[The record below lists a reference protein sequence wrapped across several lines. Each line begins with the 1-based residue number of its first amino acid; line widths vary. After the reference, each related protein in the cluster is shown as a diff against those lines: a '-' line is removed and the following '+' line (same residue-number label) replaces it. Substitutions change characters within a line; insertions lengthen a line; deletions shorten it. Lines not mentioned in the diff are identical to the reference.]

1 MANTINYAEKWQPQI
16 LEILNQNTITSP
28 FIADADSVE
37 WTGAKTLHFTQAAT
51 SGFKAHSRDGGWN
64 KGNVTQSDV
73 DYTIAHDRDI
83 SFLVDRIDVDESNGT
98 ASIDNVSKVFTATQ
112 EAPEVDARFF
122 EQVYNVANTNT
133 LTEELDVSTLT
144 KDNVLSTIKN
154 FMLKGKLRRYIAR
167 GSLIAY
173 VTSEIMN
180 MLELSTESKLKVE
193 LTTIADGGVGI
204 ETRVTNID
212 GVYLFEVIDD
222 ERFYSKF
229 DYTDGF
235 EAASDAKALAIVFA
249 STDVVKT
256 VPKTN
261 AIYIKKAGEHT
272 EGDGDWY
279 ANRSMWDTFVFPNG
293 KDGKIEGIYVIAK
306 KATTPTEPEGDLE

>member
-1 MANTINYAEKWQPQI
+1 MANTINYAEKWQPEI
-16 LEILNQNTITSP
+16 LEILNQNTVTSP
-28 FIADADSVE
+28 FIADADSVK
-37 WTGAKTLHFTQAAT
+37 WTGAKTLHFTQQST
-51 SGFKAHSRDGGWN
+51 SGFKAHSKNGGWN
-64 KGNVTQSDV
+64 KGDVTQADK
-73 DYTIAHDRDI
+73 DYTIEHDRDI
-83 SFLVDRIDVDESNGT
+83 SFLVDRIDIDESNGT

-122 EQVYNVANTNT
+122 EQVYKSALANT
-133 LTEELDVSTLT
+133 LTEEIDTSTLT
-144 KDNVLSTIKN
+144 KENVISKIKDM
-154 FMLKGKLRRYIAR
+154 MLKGKLRRYIAR
-167 GSLIAY
+167 GTLICY

-180 MLELSTESKLKVE
+180 LIEQSTESKLKIE

-212 GVYLFEVIDD
+212 GVYLFEVIDT
-222 ERFYSKF
+222 ERFFSAF

-235 EAASDAKALAIVFA
+235 VAAEDAKELLIVFA

-256 VPKTN
+256 VPKTK

-279 ANRSMWDTFVFPNG
+279 ANRSMWDTFIFPNG
-293 KDGKIEGIYVIAK
+293 KDGKIEGIFVAYK
-306 KATTPTEPEGDLE
+306 KAAE